1 MTSVVIYLQ
10 LMLVFLEFCQL
21 MRERHRAEKEDGI
34 STEPG
39 VNRKKE
45 IEKAGPKLRAI
56 NKKFGAAHGIS
67 SLINLF
73 SFWGLLVHAAYL
85 GGRLSL

>member
-1 MTSVVIYLQ
+1 
-10 LMLVFLEFCQL
+10 L
-21 MRERHRAEKEDGI
+21 MRERHKAEREDGI

-39 VNRKKE
+39 VNRKTE

-73 SFWGLLVHAAYL
+73 AFWGLFLHVVYL
-85 GGRLSL
+85 ARRISV